1 MIRVPRLALATC
13 ASGPEPAPAV
23 LALLA
28 ALNGRRLRVQHF
40 CSRARPTSDGLV
52 ARASGLPDRH
62 LDSWL
67 MSPEILREIFLRGA
81 ASADLAVIEG
91 TLDNDPPPV
100 DLRRADRP
108 GRLGPIA
115 ETLDLPRLAI
125 LRIAADEPFHLP
137 ALPSDI
143 DAILLDET
151 DGPEHFASIRRVVET
166 LTRCPVIG
174 GVERLPLARNALK
187 SSDPW
192 QAAQAMA
199 ALATSFLELSDIAAI
214 RYLAE
219 SRELDA
225 CCNVVRVAHRSPA
238 FRVAYAQDAAFGG
251 YFPDTLETLEALGA
265 ELQEFSPLRDEE
277 LPQGADLVLIGHGC
291 PELYADDLA
300 ANLSMI
306 SALRTHVCR
315 GRRIYTEGG
324 GTAYLG
330 RALIFEGRIVPMA
343 GIFPFDAE
351 LRPLGPSP
359 SPVTRTFLRAGW
371 LGPRGT
377 VVRGYRSNKWRLH
390 AAPEV
395 DDCPIR
401 SGVLTAQRDVYFRHN
416 AVGSLVHLHLASLPE
431 VVAAFATPSCTSMA
445 FPSSSTIISGHVR

>member
-23 LALLA
+23 LALLS
-28 ALNGRRLRVQHF
+28 ALNSRQLRVQHF

-67 MSPEILREIFLRGA
+67 MSPEILRELFLRGA
-81 ASADLAVIEG
+81 GSADLSVIEG
-91 TLDNDPPPV
+91 TLDNAPPPV

-115 ETLDLPRLAI
+115 EVLNLPRLAI
-125 LRIAADEPFHLP
+125 LRIPPGEPFHLP
-137 ALPSDI
+137 ALPLNI
-143 DAILLDET
+143 DAILLDEL
-151 DGPEHFASIRRVVET
+151 DDASQFGSIRRVVET

-174 GVERLPLARNALK
+174 AVGSLPDARDAVR
-187 SSDPW
+187 SGDPW
-192 QAAQAMA
+192 RAAEGMA
-199 ALATSFLELSDIAAI
+199 ALATSFLQFSDIPAI
-214 RYLAE
+214 RRLAE
-219 SRELDA
+219 SRHLNA
-225 CCNVVRVAHRSPA
+225 CGNVDSVPRRTPA

-265 ELQEFSPLRDEE
+265 ELHEFSPLRDED
-277 LPQGADLVLIGHGC
+277 LPVGADLVLIGSGY
-291 PELYADDLA
+291 PERFADELS

-306 SALRTHVCR
+306 AALRTHVCR

-330 RALIFEGRIVPMA
+330 RALILEGRSVPMA

-351 LRPLGPSP
+351 LRPNGPSP

-371 LGPRGT
+371 LGPGGT
-377 VVRGYRSNKWRLH
+377 SVRGYRSNRWRLH
-390 AAPEV
+390 SAPEV
-395 DDCPIR
+395 EDCPVR
-401 SGVLTAQRDVYFRHN
+401 SGILTAQRDVFFRYN
-416 AVGSLVHLHLASLPE
+416 AVGSLIHLHLASLPE
-431 VVAAFATPSCTSMA
+431 VVAAFATPSSTTATSA
-445 FPSSSTIISGHVR
+445 SPLPSVSKRIW